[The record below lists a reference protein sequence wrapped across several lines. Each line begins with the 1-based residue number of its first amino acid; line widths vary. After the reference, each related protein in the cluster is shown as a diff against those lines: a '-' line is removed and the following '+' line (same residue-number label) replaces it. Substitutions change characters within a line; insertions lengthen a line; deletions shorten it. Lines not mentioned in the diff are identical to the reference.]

1 MLRNYFIVAWRNL
14 VRNRAFTLINITGLA
29 LGLATCLLIMLFV
42 TDELS
47 YDRFHEKA
55 DRIVRVVFRG
65 NTQGGAIKDAH
76 VMPPTARTL
85 RSTFPEVEQ
94 ATRFRMA
101 GKPFV
106 SYGNKSLRESVLV
119 YADSNIFQV
128 FTLPLLKGNPKTAL
142 IKPSSIV
149 ISETVARKYFG
160 EADPVGKVLEIK
172 DWKSSFQVT
181 GVMQDIPENSH
192 VHFDMLASMAGLAEA
207 QSNSWMTSE
216 FFTYLVLR
224 EGSDYKKL
232 EAKLPKVVAS
242 KLGPQLEKAFGMSY
256 ADFWKK
262 GNSVGLFLQPITDIH
277 LHSDFPYDLSA
288 PGNAQTVYIAGA
300 IALLMLLVACI
311 NFMNLSSAGASKRAR
326 EVGIRKVLGSAQSEL
341 MRQFL
346 FESILLTGIALFLA
360 LWMVDLALPA
370 FNQLSGKHLGIPLL
384 INPLVLLGLVLLVVV
399 VGLLAGSY
407 PAFFLSSFKPL
418 SVLKGGGNTIKMGQG
433 SLSFRNGLV
442 VFQFFISIALM
453 ICTTVVYRQLSF
465 IEHKELGYQKEE
477 VIILPETWALHQ
489 NQAAFRQRLSGDS
502 RIQSISSSEFI
513 PAGPS
518 SNNNFFVAPDRNPD
532 LLVKTLRYDVDPQY
546 IPTLGIQVVEG
557 RNFSEK
563 FATDSSGIILNEA
576 AVRSLGWKGNVLG
589 RTVTSRENNGIA
601 TTYRVIG
608 VVKDFHFRS
617 LHELI
622 TPLVMIQNSQAG
634 NLIIKTKTRDLA
646 GLLQTMQREWN
657 RYPSEVPFSYSFL
670 NDRFSNTYQE
680 EQKTGTILSIFA
692 GLTIFVA
699 CLGLFGLATFTAQQ
713 RTKEIGVRK
722 VLGASTGSILAL
734 LSRDFLKLVGIAF
747 LMAIPLAWYA
757 MNEWLQDFAYRIS
770 LEWWVFAVA
779 GLLAIAIALIT
790 VSFQSVKA
798 ALVNPVKS
806 LKSE

>member
-1 MLRNYFIVAWRNL
+1 
-14 VRNRAFTLINITGLA
+14 
-29 LGLATCLLIMLFV
+29 
-42 TDELS
+42 
-47 YDRFHEKA
+47 
-55 DRIVRVVFRG
+55 
-65 NTQGGAIKDAH
+65 
-76 VMPPTARTL
+76 MPPTARTL
-85 RSTFPEVEQ
+85 KSSFPEVEQ
-94 ATRFRMA
+94 AVRLRMA
-101 GKPFV
+101 GTPFV
-106 SYGNKSLRESVLV
+106 SYGNKSLRESVLA

-128 FTLPLLKGNPKTAL
+128 FTLPLLKGDPKTAL
-142 IKPSSIV
+142 LNPSSIV
-149 ISETVARKYFG
+149 ISETVAQKYFG
-160 EADPVGKVLEIK
+160 DTDPIGKVLEIR

-181 GVMQDIPENSH
+181 GVMKDLPQNSH
-192 VHFDMLASMAGLAEA
+192 FHLDMLASMSGLAEA
-207 QSNSWMTSE
+207 QSDSWMTSE

-232 EAKLPKVVAS
+232 EAKLPQVVAS

-256 ADFWKK
+256 QEFWKK
-262 GNSVGLFLQPITDIH
+262 GNSLGLFLQPLTDIH
-277 LHSDFPYDLSA
+277 LHSDFTYDLSA

-300 IALLMLLVACI
+300 IALLMLLIACI
-311 NFMNLSSAGASKRAR
+311 NFMNLSSAGASRRAR

-360 LWMVDLALPA
+360 LWLVDLALPA
-370 FNQLSGKHLGIPLL
+370 FNQLSGKQ
-384 INPLVLLGLVLLVVV
+384 LGLPSLLSPGLLLTLVSLVGL

-407 PAFFLSSFKPL
+407 PAFFLSSFNPL
-418 SVLKGGGNTIKMGQG
+418 SVLKGGSSTFKMGQG

-442 VFQFFISIALM
+442 VFQFFVSIALM

-465 IEHKELGYQKEE
+465 IENKELGYQKEE
-477 VIILPETWALHQ
+477 VIVLPETWALQQ
-489 NQAAFRQRLSGDS
+489 NQQAFRQRLLGDS
-502 RIQSISSSEFI
+502 RVQSISSSDYV

-518 SNNNFFVAPDRNPD
+518 NSNNFFVAPDQNPD

-546 IPTLGIQVVEG
+546 IPTLGIQMAEG

-563 FATDSSGIILNEA
+563 MATDSSGIILNEA
-576 AVRSLGWKGNVLG
+576 AIRSLGWKGQVLG
-589 RTVTSRENNGIA
+589 RTLIRRENNGIA
-601 TTYRVIG
+601 ESYRVIG

-622 TPLVMIQNSQAG
+622 TPLVMTQKSQGG
-634 NLIIKTKTRDLA
+634 NLIIKTKTKDVP
-646 GLLQTMQREWN
+646 GLLQTMQNEWN

-670 NDRFSNTYQE
+670 NDRFSNTYRQ
-680 EQKTGTILSIFA
+680 EQKTGTILSVFA

-734 LSRDFLKLVGIAF
+734 LSRDFLKLVGVAF

-757 MNEWLQDFAYRIS
+757 MNEWLQDFAYRVS
-770 LEWWVFAVA
+770 LEWWVFALA
-779 GLLAIAIALIT
+779 GLLAIAIALAT
-790 VSFQSVKA
+790 VSFQSVRA